1 MTTILSA
8 AASGMLHNQLVLDT
22 VAHNVAN
29 ANTDGFKR
37 VRPLAQGE
45 PLPGDIT
52 EGKLGVALTTLDRV
66 FAPGPLRPADDPL
79 AFAILDDA
87 LLTVRLPGG
96 GTAYTRVGYLRVDA
110 AGNVVT
116 PSGYLLDPPVTVP
129 PGFTSVAI
137 DATGTIAA
145 LSPTGAEEEL
155 GRVTLARFPNPQ
167 GLRALGEGL
176 FAPTANSGEPV
187 LGFPGEAGFAE
198 LSPGMVEA
206 SNVELASELT
216 TLLIAQRAYQACAR
230 AFRVGDEMIAI
241 ATKLTQ

>member
-29 ANTDGFKR
+29 ANSDGFKR

-45 PLPGDIT
+45 PLPGDADR
-52 EGKLGVALTTLDRV
+52 KLGVALTTLDRV
-66 FAPGPLRPADDPL
+66 FAPGPLRAADEPL
-79 AFAILDDA
+79 AFAILDDG
-87 LLTVRLPGG
+87 LLPVRLPDGS
-96 GTAYTRVGYLRVDA
+96 TAYTRLGYLRVDA

-129 PGFTSVAI
+129 PGSTSVAI
-137 DATGTIAA
+137 DATGTITAI
-145 LSPTGAEEEL
+145 SPTGEEEEL
-155 GRVTLARFPNPQ
+155 GRVALARFPNPK

-187 LGFPGEAGFAE
+187 FGFPGEAGFAE
-198 LSPGMVEA
+198 LRPGMVEA
-206 SNVELASELT
+206 SNVDLSAELT

-230 AFRVGDEMIAI
+230 AFRVGDDMIAI
-241 ATKLTQ
+241 ATKLTA